1 MENNFL
7 TDDFNLLI
15 KTAKEKIANIE
26 NLKKSQIIIVMS
38 GKNNLFYEIIDYT
51 LTDAYLKGNKLIN
64 ELKENE
70 DTEVRKILCMW
81 NDGCIELPSIY
92 FRKLLCEL
100 NEKNKYSEILL
111 NGKDSLFVSKIN
123 RIMI

>member
-7 TDDFNLLI
+7 TDDFNLMI
-15 KTAKEKIANIE
+15 KTAKEKIVNIE

-64 ELKENE
+64 ELKKNE

-81 NDGCIELPSIY
+81 KMGVLIY
-92 FRKLLCEL
+92 HQF
-100 NEKNKYSEILL
+100 ILE
-111 NGKDSLFVSKIN
+111 NYFVN
-123 RIMI
+123 

>member
-38 GKNNLFYEIIDYT
+38 GKNNLFYEIID
-51 LTDAYLKGNKLIN
+51 LH
-64 ELKENE
+64 
-70 DTEVRKILCMW
+70 
-81 NDGCIELPSIY
+81 
-92 FRKLLCEL
+92 LLM
-100 NEKNKYSEILL
+100 
-111 NGKDSLFVSKIN
+111 
-123 RIMI
+123 RI